1 MDNPI
6 WSRRGLVV
14 AVLLLLGLL
23 VVGGLWYGPAR
34 SRDAKA
40 NSASNNDC
48 GDADPVT
55 ATAAQPVQATP
66 SCSYCTFTSPVD
78 CTICVRDNPRFEVG
92 ADGLATQV
100 LRVCNAGDS
109 PVPLAL
115 SVGDFSAIGLE
126 VNPLPLNTTR
136 KISGETSGDKPVVEA
151 GATLGQNKCV
161 NARVDLGRLWQAGPM
176 TATLFNGKKELV
188 KLVALRQ
195 RVPFALKI
203 DGPNPE
209 ALDLS
214 FRRGCS
220 TVIRLRNDDSMT
232 YRFRWR
238 LELGEH
244 VLKDGATVAPTG
256 SSELRVKLESSAYG
270 VLDSAFL
277 RPAKLQGRLVL
288 RHEPDP
294 GFQDLPGDSRTFP
307 VTATLR
313 AFEPTYQTIVNVGW
327 TLMVLMLGVVTSL
340 VINFALPMQKRR
352 VALKKALDQT
362 EAQLGGRVEVIGP
375 HTLTVLRVERR
386 RLRANVG
393 DLNPFFPDAEDAMP
407 LLEARVK
414 TFCKRVDLAVL
425 ASGCLVALKDIKTLG
440 LHEVEQITANCNVAV
455 KVAEQSAPTDAD
467 LQRAMAALNLASTQV
482 DAEDEPPTQAAV
494 DALKLREASTSV
506 SLGEIPVTL
515 LVPLGSPDN
524 KATWDRLN
532 DLRASLEA
540 SVTLPNAGDTAMTRA
555 QFVRASEA
563 LWKAEKVVR
572 FAALVRN
579 AENPTVAAQRMA
591 RAGELIDALSPGPDA
606 SVISVRALM
615 HQIEQ
620 NVSDAALLDALKEA
634 NAPTVWIEVDPRSP
648 SEYQIVAL
656 RLRISKAGFDEADA
670 RRSIRC
676 CWKVNDNSVDGDDW
690 SVFTFFDLP
699 GTFKNR
705 SSPTV
710 FKITAEL
717 SGPAGVLLVKPQAV
731 TVTLPQRIFFRSSTA
746 LSLGSLAITVVIV
759 TIGLLTAA
767 QEKLQTLDWASG
779 TVALLVLGFGA
790 DVIKRALSKP

>member
-1 MDNPI
+1 MNNSN
-6 WSRRGLVV
+6 WSRYRLLAAG
-14 AVLLLLGLL
+14 LLLLGLL
-23 VVGGLWYGPAR
+23 VVAGLLYGLPR
-34 SRDAKA
+34 SHDAKA
-40 NSASNNDC
+40 KSASNNDC

-55 ATAAQPVQATP
+55 VAATQPAQATP
-66 SCSYCTFTSPVD
+66 ACSYCTITSPAD

-100 LRVCNAGDS
+100 FRVCNAGDS

-136 KISGETSGDKPVVEA
+136 KISGETSGDKPVVED
-151 GATLGQNKCV
+151 GATLEQKKCV
-161 NARVDLGRLWQAGPM
+161 NAKVEIGRLWQAGPM
-176 TATLFNGKKELV
+176 TATLFNGKKDLV

-203 DGPNPE
+203 DAPNPE

-256 SSELRVKLESSAYG
+256 SSELRVKLENSAYG

-277 RPAKLQGRLVL
+277 HPAKLQGRLVL

-327 TLMVLMLGVVTSL
+327 TLMVLMLGVVASL
-340 VINFALPMQKRR
+340 VLNFALPMQKRR
-352 VALKKALDQT
+352 VALKKVLDQT
-362 EAQLGGRVEVIGP
+362 EAQLGGRVEVIGA

-386 RLRANVG
+386 RLRANVS

-407 LLEARVK
+407 LLEVRVK
-414 TFCKRVDLAVL
+414 AFCKRVDLAVL
-425 ASGCLVALKDIKTLG
+425 ASTCLVALKDIKSLG

-455 KVAEQSAPTDAD
+455 KVSEQSAPTDAD
-467 LQRAMAALNLASTQV
+467 LQRAMAALNLAATQV

-506 SLGEIPVTL
+506 SLGELPIAL
-515 LVPLGSPDN
+515 LGPIESQDN
-524 KATWDRLN
+524 KAAWDRLN
-532 DLRASLEA
+532 DLRASLQA
-540 SVTLPNAGDTAMTRA
+540 SVTIPNAGDTAMTRG
-555 QFVRASEA
+555 QFVRASQA

-572 FAALVRN
+572 FAALMRN
-579 AENPTVAAQRMA
+579 AENPKVAMQRMA

-606 SVISVRALM
+606 SVVAVRTLM
-615 HQIEQ
+615 RQIEQ
-620 NVSDAALLDALKEA
+620 NVSDAALLDALKEGSGA
-634 NAPTVWIEVDPRSP
+634 TVWLEVDPRSP
-648 SEYQIVAL
+648 SEYQIAAL
-656 RLRISKAGFDEADA
+656 RVRISKAGFDEADA

-676 CWKVNDNSVDGDDW
+676 SWKVNDSPIDGNDW
-690 SVFTFFDLP
+690 TVFTFFELP

-705 SSPTV
+705 RSPTA
-710 FKITAEL
+710 FNITAEL
-717 SGPAGVLLVKPQAV
+717 SGPAGVTLVKPGAV

-746 LSLGSLAITVVIV
+746 LSLGSLAITVLIV
-759 TIGLLTAA
+759 TTGLLTAA

-779 TVALLVLGFGA
+779 TVALLLLGFGA